1 MKAGEPKVKFT
12 VNMEGIEDFQFFNRL
27 FWPLNIFVANIYMVA
42 CHFFFIGDSLSG
54 QSRPWGR
61 CRGHYV
67 NARIWW
73 RSIRL
78 LRKIKERLFTTTIA
92 IWIVFL
98 VFRYWML
105 WLLYKMHKSNGN
117 WQFENKNVN
126 SDKKSSTF
134 HDSLCS
140 FKRYEKSNANSIF
153 FFRFLN
159 QLPFHDLC
167 VCLQFSSET
176 HQMHFLASHTNFLI
190 HVSFDFL
197 IRLYYFT
204 YICLVGFTFTF
215 SCIFTEKRF

>member
-1 MKAGEPKVKFT
+1 
-12 VNMEGIEDFQFFNRL
+12 MEGIEDFQFFNRL

-54 QSRPWGR
+54 RSRPWGR

-78 LRKIKERLFTTTIA
+78 LRKIKERLFTTIA

-134 HDSLCS
+134 YDYLCS
-140 FKRYEKSNANSIF
+140 FKSYGKSNAKLHSSIGF
-153 FFRFLN
+153 SSWSWNYLTLLNFL
-159 QLPFHDLC
+159 FA
-167 VCLQFSSET
+167 CLQFSSQT
-176 HQMHFLASHTNFLI
+176 QMHFLASTTFFLI
-190 HVSFDFL
+190 HDFL

-204 YICLVGFTFTF
+204 YYICLVGFTFTF